1 MHSYRLVCH
10 VTGLFHRAIIQ
21 SASALNHWA
30 YDDPS
35 VARRKAF
42 RFGEYLGCHTSD
54 SKELLDFLM
63 KVPEKQLV
71 DAMVLSV
78 TEEVSTACEGRANL
92 CVSIVQVKKFIKLS
106 TLCYSEELWS
116 RMIRSLIKFPE
127 NNM

>member
-1 MHSYRLVCH
+1 
-10 VTGLFHRAIIQ
+10 LFHRAIIQ

-30 YDDPS
+30 YEDPS

-54 SKELLDFLM
+54 SKELVDFLM

-78 TEEVSTACEGRANL
+78 TEEVRPNL
-92 CVSIVQVKKFIKLS
+92 CESIFQVKKFISYQLGAV
-106 TLCYSEELWS
+106 L
-116 RMIRSLIKFPE
+116 RSYGVG
-127 NNM
+127 